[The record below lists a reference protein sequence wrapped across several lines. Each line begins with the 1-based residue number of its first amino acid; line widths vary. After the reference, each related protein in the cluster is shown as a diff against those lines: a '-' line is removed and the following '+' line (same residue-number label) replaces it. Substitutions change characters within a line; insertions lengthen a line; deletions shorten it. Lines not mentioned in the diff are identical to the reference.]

1 MRWLDSVLQKLLS
14 DIDISKKFIRVQN
27 WSYNTIWNAT
37 KLNKRSQY
45 FLICRA
51 FAPLETCDH
60 HNHPKNWDVPFCII
74 SRKLQTLAFK
84 EEQKA
89 FSFQSRENAKLA
101 EKVLWLQIKSDFML
115 PSCTNISKENCLY
128 AFNWPYFLG
137 ILSSMLTANLP
148 AGFIGKQE
156 IIGGNAKLCALT
168 FIPNNNVSLIWGG
181 TTL

>member
-1 MRWLDSVLQKLLS
+1 MVSE
-14 DIDISKKFIRVQN
+14 
-27 WSYNTIWNAT
+27 
-37 KLNKRSQY
+37 RSI

-51 FAPLETCDH
+51 FAPLEICDH
-60 HNHPKNWDVPFCII
+60 HNHPKKLGCALLHNQQKTTNTCIQGRAKGI
-74 SRKLQTLAFK
+74 LLSIKRKCQPCRK
-84 EEQKA
+84 
-89 FSFQSRENAKLA
+89 SFVATNK
-101 EKVLWLQIKSDFML
+101 KSDFML

-168 FIPNNNVSLIWGG
+168 FIPNNNVSLI
-181 TTL
+181 